1 MAQARG
7 KMGRQEGNTGRMTA
21 GKYKGVGGV
30 GAMASIMPPSSKCPN
45 K

>member
-1 MAQARG
+1 M
-7 KMGRQEGNTGRMTA
+7 KRQEGNTGRKTA

-30 GAMASIMPPSSKCPN
+30 GAMASIMRPSSKCPN

>member
-7 KMGRQEGNTGRMTA
+7 KMGRMTA